1 MAEENKLKVMVKKYY
16 DEVWNKGNISVT
28 DEIFSENY
36 IRHHPRSGNPPPRP
50 QGQEK

>member
-1 MAEENKLKVMVKKYY
+1 LAEENKLKVMVKMYY
-16 DEVWNKGNISVT
+16 DEVWNNGDILVG

-36 IRHHPRSGNPPPRP
+36 IRHDPRSGNPPPRP